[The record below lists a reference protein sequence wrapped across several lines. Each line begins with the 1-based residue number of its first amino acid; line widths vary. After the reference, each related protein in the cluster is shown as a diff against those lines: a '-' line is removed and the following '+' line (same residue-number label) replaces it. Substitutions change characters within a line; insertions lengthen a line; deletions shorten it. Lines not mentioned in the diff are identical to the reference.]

1 MGIKLCRVLSV
12 IAALPFFCSF
22 SNIQHDNFS
31 EEEISCK
38 SDFLCHSF
46 FHIGN
51 LQAYKEGTLS
61 NMIHRYLTFSAGEHA
76 KVWALGTNAPCAST
90 QTL

>member
-1 MGIKLCRVLSV
+1 MKGIKLFRVFSV
-12 IAALPFFCSF
+12 VVALPFFCSF

-38 SDFLCHSF
+38 SDFLCRSL

-51 LQAYKEGTLS
+51 LQDYKGVT
-61 NMIHRYLTFSAGEHA
+61 
-76 KVWALGTNAPCAST
+76 
-90 QTL
+90 